1 MSSARYIFRMDDIT
15 PRMDWGR
22 FEALLT
28 LFRRFRVKPLLGVI
42 PDNCDESLNLQPSR
56 ADFWEHL
63 RMLTRCGAVDIAQH
77 GYQHRLTP
85 NTGPALIGPRYGVKE
100 LTEFAGLSLSEQLT
114 KIQRGQEILR
124 HNGLDTKYWMAPN
137 HSFDRHTLLALRSA
151 GFTALTDGVALFP
164 SVESG
169 LICIPQQ
176 LWKPRWMP
184 TGVITV
190 CLHSNEITPHE
201 VAALRGFL
209 RQRIQITS
217 FSAEVLGFFERG
229 SGAHLLNAQFRTL
242 VAATRRV
249 RSLSSWRRR
258 GSARRSSTQRIKS
271 APSAPP
277 TTETFPPPNPTGEC
291 AERVQPPSQ

>member
-28 LFRRFRVKPLLGVI
+28 LLRRFRVKPLLGVI
-42 PDNCDESLNLQPSR
+42 PDNCDESLNLQPPR
-56 ADFWEHL
+56 ADFWEQL
-63 RMLTRCGAVDIAQH
+63 RNLARCDAVDIAQH

-100 LTEFAGLSLSEQLT
+100 LTEFAGLPLSEQLT

-164 SVESG
+164 TVDSG

-190 CLHSNEITPHE
+190 CLHSNEITTDE
-201 VAALRGFL
+201 VAALRAFL
-209 RQRIQITS
+209 RQRIQISS
-217 FSAEVLGFFERG
+217 FSAEVLGYFERG
-229 SGAHLLNAQFRTL
+229 TAAQLLNAQFRTL
-242 VAATRRV
+242 VATTRTV
-249 RSLSSWRRR
+249 RSLKSWRRR
-258 GSARRSSTQRIKS
+258 RGGGRVQRTPSSPAATS
-271 APSAPP
+271 P
-277 TTETFPPPNPTGEC
+277 FPPHSAMDGG
-291 AERVQPPSQ
+291 AERVPPPSQ